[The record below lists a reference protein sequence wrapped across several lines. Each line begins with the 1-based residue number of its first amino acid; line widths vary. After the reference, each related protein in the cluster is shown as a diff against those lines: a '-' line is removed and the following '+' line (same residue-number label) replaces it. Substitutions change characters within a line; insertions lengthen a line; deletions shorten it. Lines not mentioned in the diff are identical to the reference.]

1 MKYNYLLFDAFSL
14 IYICKIAY
22 SIAFVYICNIAS
34 TQTQFTMVNT
44 EDFVKRLEILLDYY
58 GLSASGF
65 ADKIG
70 VQRSSLSHL
79 LSGRNKPSLDF
90 ILKIIE
96 VFPEVDLYWI
106 LNGKGNFPK
115 TEQTEKTISI
125 HKPTSTLFSET
136 KTEDVKIENL
146 PDLFSAEPTVEKNR
160 VFENSEENFSNTRNF
175 ETAKNNSE
183 IDRIVIFYKNG
194 TFKNYAPE

>member
-1 MKYNYLLFDAFSL
+1 
-14 IYICKIAY
+14 
-22 SIAFVYICNIAS
+22 
-34 TQTQFTMVNT
+34 MVNT
-44 EDFVKRLEILLDYY
+44 EEFVKRLETIFEYY
-58 GLSASGF
+58 SLSASGF

-70 VQRSSLSHL
+70 AQRSSLSHL

-115 TEQTEKTISI
+115 SEVTEKS
-125 HKPTSTLFSET
+125 TSATTLFSEI
-136 KTEDVKIENL
+136 KTEEPKNENEHN
-146 PDLFSAEPTVEKNR
+146 LFSVEPTVEKNR
-160 VFENSEENFSNTRNF
+160 VFENPEENFSNTRNF
-175 ETAKNNSE
+175 ENLKNESE

-194 TFKNYAPE
+194 TFKNYSPE

>member
-1 MKYNYLLFDAFSL
+1 
-14 IYICKIAY
+14 
-22 SIAFVYICNIAS
+22 
-34 TQTQFTMVNT
+34 MVNT

-106 LNGKGNFPK
+106 LNGKGTFPK
-115 TEQTEKTISI
+115 SDKTEKPSSISN
-125 HKPTSTLFSET
+125 PTPSLFSEN
-136 KTEDVKIENL
+136 KTGEVKSENQ
-146 PDLFSAEPTVEKNR
+146 PDLFSAEPTVENDR
-160 VFENSEENFSNTRNF
+160 VFENPEENFSNTRNF
-175 ETAKNNSE
+175 EIPKNNSD
-183 IDRIVIFYKNG
+183 IDRIVVFYKNG
-194 TFKNYAPE
+194 TFKNYLPE

>member
-1 MKYNYLLFDAFSL
+1 
-14 IYICKIAY
+14 
-22 SIAFVYICNIAS
+22 
-34 TQTQFTMVNT
+34 MVNT
-44 EDFVKRLEILLDYY
+44 DDFIKRLEIILDFYS
-58 GLSASGF
+58 LSASGF

-115 TEQTEKTISI
+115 SDNILIPEIGKKTIT
-125 HKPTSTLFSET
+125 PTPIFDLKNNE
-136 KTEDVKIENL
+136 
-146 PDLFSAEPTVEKNR
+146 DLFSRDQNLNLEIETNKN
-160 VFENSEENFSNTRNF
+160 ENTNSENYQIP
-175 ETAKNNSE
+175 KNNNNLKNGNIE
-183 IDRIVIFYKNG
+183 RIVIFYKDG
-194 TFKNYAPE
+194 TFSEYAPR